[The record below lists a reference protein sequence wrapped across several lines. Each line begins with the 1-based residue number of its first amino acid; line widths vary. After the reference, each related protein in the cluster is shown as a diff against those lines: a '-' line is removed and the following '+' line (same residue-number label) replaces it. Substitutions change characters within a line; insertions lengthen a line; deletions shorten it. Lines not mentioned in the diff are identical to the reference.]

1 MMTLNIVDYNRL
13 KKDSNVLSVS
23 LDQEV
28 ELAESELKEISI
40 QELELQRSLGEY
52 DWNNDMIKGFDA
64 WDDGY
69 TGKGIDVAV
78 FDTGFASH
86 PDISYA
92 GGHSVFEDESWSVD
106 HNGHGT
112 HVAGII
118 GANKG
123 TFMQGISP
131 DANIY
136 GVKVFGEQNGREH
149 FGSVQE
155 NGEFVVSLNRKLES
169 GEKLTIYHEDGQNKS
184 DELTFRVHHDGAYDY
199 QLNQISQTNTGTLG
213 NVSNLRVTNGGQ
225 SIHGEIDGDFKAFN
239 TIVVQD
245 NHTYNTAPLSKVI
258 LGLDWAIQNDMDI
271 VNMSIGSH
279 NYSPEFDLLIKIAL
293 MNEILVVASS
303 GNDGNPMGTGDTVTY
318 PGKYEG
324 AIAVSAVD
332 RDMNRALFSG
342 TGSANELSAPGV
354 DIGGLGTNNDYV
366 LMRGTSQ
373 AAPHVTG
380 MAAILMEKYPDY
392 SVTEIRNLLT
402 QNAMDLGPEGRDAHF
417 GYGLV
422 QYDSGELEVE
432 APIIEYDGKTE
443 IEIEYGSEFEFPTVT
458 VLHESEDIEAD
469 LRVTDEKGKEVS
481 VEEFSTEKD
490 GTYTLTYSAED
501 SYGNEAEEL
510 VITLV
515 VLPYVDTEAPVIK
528 YDGDE
533 RLEIE
538 YGQKFEVPEVKV
550 TDNVDEDL
558 KATITIHDSDDSIV
572 KAKDIDTTI
581 PATYTVTY
589 EAEDK
594 AGNKAEPVI
603 ITIEVLPYEDTTPPV
618 IHYDGEKELEISYGK
633 PFVLPTV
640 TVTDDFDKN
649 VEIETTIKDKNGK
662 NVNLDDIDTTVPA
675 TYTVTFEAVDEAGNE
690 AEPVVITIKVL
701 EYVDTIPPVL
711 HYDGEKE
718 IEVEYGSKFDMPKV
732 TATDNFDK
740 DVKPELTITNEK
752 GKEVSFDT
760 KNLGTYTFTYS
771 ATDKAGNEAD
781 EIIITVEVV
790 DTTPP
795 VIEYNGELNLEVS
808 YGSSFEIPTVNV
820 TDNADKDLKATLVI
834 KDENDKVVK
843 AKDFDTKEINTYTFT
858 YSTKDHSGN
867 KADDLVITVA
877 VVDTEAPVI
886 DYDGDEVIAIEYGED
901 FAIPTVKVTDN
912 VDKNVKATATIHDED
927 GNVVKIKDIDT
938 TIPATYTVT
947 HEAVDKAGNKA
958 EPVIVTMKVRP
969 YIDTTP
975 PVIHYDGEKELTIEH
990 GEDFVLPTATATDDF
1005 DLDVDVVTTI
1015 HDEDGKVVE
1024 LDEIDTTTPAMYTVT
1039 FEAKDQAG
1047 NKAEKITITIEVLEY
1062 VDTVAPVIEYDG
1074 DLEIEVVYGSSFD
1087 IPTVKVTDNVDED
1100 LEATLVITNENGDVV
1115 KEKDFNTKTSGT
1127 YTFTYSAKD
1136 NSGNKADDLLITVI
1150 VGDFVDTEPPVIN
1163 YNGKTSFTVKYDG
1176 TFTVPTLT
1184 ATDNVDGKIDTVLT
1198 ITNPNGDVVGELDT
1212 TVAGTHTLTYVAED
1226 SAGNKTELAMHV
1238 TVEDY
1243 VDTVAPVIEYNGDDP
1258 IVLEFGSEFTVPSV
1272 KVTDNYDSNPIYT
1285 HELKDEAG
1293 NVISNIDTTVVG
1305 NYSLIY
1311 TATDASGNTTQKTI
1325 AITVKEEV
1333 SEETLTQIN
1342 NLFAMAKDELSV
1354 SHLDAAMK
1362 LIQELPDGEEKEALI
1377 NENNELKYGTTS
1389 PTENQIPI
1397 WTKNEI
1403 NTLLNGIESDLKN
1416 AEGSL
1421 DLVEELLNDL
1431 PESEEKSSLFTRYET
1446 LRDDYEAILEEDDA
1460 RTVDDY
1466 YGEDNDEN
1474 NDELDEDNNESEDSD
1489 KDNENDNSDEDES
1502 NNEDEES
1509 NEDENNNKDEEN
1521 NGSND
1526 DENENNDKDN
1536 EQPGR
1541 EEEDSGDNKVNVVP
1555 ENSHSNQSDEKQE
1568 KLTGEKLP
1576 KTSTNMYLWMTIG
1589 TILIFIGSV
1598 LIKIRKLSF
1607 RRN

>member
-1 MMTLNIVDYNRL
+1 
-13 KKDSNVLSVS
+13 
-23 LDQEV
+23 
-28 ELAESELKEISI
+28 
-40 QELELQRSLGEY
+40 
-52 DWNNDMIKGFDA
+52 
-64 WDDGY
+64 
-69 TGKGIDVAV
+69 
-78 FDTGFASH
+78 
-86 PDISYA
+86 
-92 GGHSVFEDESWSVD
+92 
-106 HNGHGT
+106 
-112 HVAGII
+112 
-118 GANKG
+118 
-123 TFMQGISP
+123 MQ
-131 DANIY
+131 
-136 GVKVFGEQNGREH
+136 
-149 FGSVQE
+149 
-155 NGEFVVSLNRKLES
+155 
-169 GEKLTIYHEDGQNKS
+169 
-184 DELTFRVHHDGAYDY
+184 
-199 QLNQISQTNTGTLG
+199 
-213 NVSNLRVTNGGQ
+213 
-225 SIHGEIDGDFKAFN
+225 
-239 TIVVQD
+239 
-245 NHTYNTAPLSKVI
+245 
-258 LGLDWAIQNDMDI
+258 
-271 VNMSIGSH
+271 
-279 NYSPEFDLLIKIAL
+279 
-293 MNEILVVASS
+293 
-303 GNDGNPMGTGDTVTY
+303 
-318 PGKYEG
+318 
-324 AIAVSAVD
+324 
-332 RDMNRALFSG
+332 
-342 TGSANELSAPGV
+342 
-354 DIGGLGTNNDYV
+354 
-366 LMRGTSQ
+366 
-373 AAPHVTG
+373 
-380 MAAILMEKYPDY
+380 
-392 SVTEIRNLLT
+392 
-402 QNAMDLGPEGRDAHF
+402 MDLGPEGRDTHF

-422 QYDSGELEVE
+422 QYDAIDDKDVE
-432 APIIEYDGKTE
+432 PPVIEYEGDMV
-443 IEIEYGSEFEFPTVT
+443 IDVEYGSEFTLPTAKVI
-458 VLHESEDIEAD
+458 HETEEIDITTT
-469 LRVTDEKGKEVS
+469 LIHPNGEKIEIKD
-481 VEEFSTEKD
+481 FSTEESGLYKLIF
-490 GTYTLTYSAED
+490 TAED
-501 SYGNEAEEL
+501 SLGNEAEPVE
-510 VITLV
+510 VTIIV
-515 VLPYVDTEAPVIK
+515 MDYVDIEPPVIK
-528 YDGDE
+528 YDGNE
-533 RLEIE
+533 LIEIE
-538 YGQKFEVPEVKV
+538 YGQKFEVLEVKV

-558 KATITIHDSDDSIV
+558 EATITIRDSDDNVV
-572 KAKDIDTTI
+572 KVKDNDTTI

-589 EAEDK
+589 EGEDK
-594 AGNKAEPVI
+594 VGNKAEPVI

-640 TVTDDFDKN
+640 TVTDDFDEK
-649 VEIETTIKDKNGK
+649 VDIETTIKDKNGK
-662 NVNLDDIDTTVPA
+662 VVNLDDIDTTVPA

-690 AEPVVITIKVL
+690 AEPVVVTIKVL

-740 DVKPELTITNEK
+740 DVNPELTITNEK

-781 EIIITVEVV
+781 EIVITVEVV

-834 KDENDKVVK
+834 KDENDEVVK

-858 YSTKDHSGN
+858 YSAKDHSGN

-927 GNVVKIKDIDT
+927 GNVVKAQDIDT

-947 HEAVDKAGNKA
+947 YEAVDKAGNKA

-969 YIDTTP
+969 HIDTTP

-990 GEDFVLPTATATDDF
+990 GEDFVLPTPTATDDF
-1005 DLDVDVVTTI
+1005 DLDVVVITTI
-1015 HDEDGKVVE
+1015 HDEDGEIVE
-1024 LDEIDTTTPAMYTVT
+1024 LDEIDTTKPAVYTVT
-1039 FEAKDQAG
+1039 FEAKDKAG

-1087 IPTVKVTDNVDED
+1087 IPTVKVTDNIDED
-1100 LEATLVITNENGDVV
+1100 LEATLVITDENGDVV
-1115 KEKDFNTKTSGT
+1115 KEKDFDTKTSGT
-1127 YTFTYSAKD
+1127 YTFTYSVKD
-1136 NSGNKADDLLITVI
+1136 NSGNKADNLVITVV

-1272 KVTDNYDSNPIYT
+1272 KVTENYDSNPIYT

-1293 NVISNIDTTVVG
+1293 NVISNIDTTIAG

-1325 AITVKEEV
+1325 AITVKEEEI

-1342 NLFAMAKDELSV
+1342 NLFTMAKDELSV

-1362 LIQELPDGEEKEALI
+1362 LIQELPDGEEKQALI
-1377 NENNELKYGTTS
+1377 NEYNELKYGTTS

-1403 NTLLNGIESDLKN
+1403 NTLLNEIESDLEN

-1421 DLVEELLNDL
+1421 NLVEELLNDL

-1446 LRDDYEAILEEDDA
+1446 LRDDYEAIKKEDEA
-1460 RTVDDY
+1460 PPIDDSD
-1466 YGEDNDEN
+1466 GDDNDEN
-1474 NDELDEDNNESEDSD
+1474 NDESDEDNNESEDSD
-1489 KDNENDNSDEDES
+1489 KNNENDNSDEDES

-1509 NEDENNNKDEEN
+1509 NEDESNNEDEEN
-1521 NGSND
+1521 NGSD
-1526 DENENNDKDN
+1526 DDKNENDDKDN
-1536 EQPGR
+1536 EQ
-1541 EEEDSGDNKVNVVP
+1541 SGD
-1555 ENSHSNQSDEKQE
+1555 
-1568 KLTGEKLP
+1568 
-1576 KTSTNMYLWMTIG
+1576 
-1589 TILIFIGSV
+1589 
-1598 LIKIRKLSF
+1598 R
-1607 RRN
+1607 